1 MFHFWIPFA
10 QNVDYGKYRKRIF
23 RLKKKK
29 KRKWCHFYYF
39 YLASFHKIIVPTNC
53 SQRTT
58 LKLQSRVVDN
68 RFSIRIRNS
77 VPIESA
83 RIAFKHRPWNNLFPT
98 SHAHWIWD
106 SMRRFNSKKK
116 KKKKKNVTRAKK
128 TRGCNDY
135 PHQELHVYRYTYIHT
150 KRTVRWNPLSVRIYT
165 MLDEKKR
172 RWVYLVA
179 RNATL
184 KYCREPRI

>member
-23 RLKKKK
+23 RLKKK

-98 SHAHWIWD
+98 SHAHWIRD
-106 SMRRFNSKKK
+106 STRRFNSKKK
-116 KKKKKNVTRAKK
+116 KSKKKKKTLLARRKRVGVTITPTK
-128 TRGCNDY
+128 N
-135 PHQELHVYRYTYIHT
+135 YTYTGIRIYIQNAPYDGIRCPFVSIRCWT
-150 KRTVRWNPLSVRIYT
+150 KRNDGGFTLLR
-165 MLDEKKR
+165 
-172 RWVYLVA
+172 
-179 RNATL
+179 ATQ
-184 KYCREPRI
+184 R

>member
-1 MFHFWIPFA
+1 MVPFLLFLPSIIS
-10 QNVDYGKYRKRIF
+10 QNYRSNKLF
-23 RLKKKK
+23 TA
-29 KRKWCHFYYF
+29 F
-39 YLASFHKIIVPTNC
+39 
-53 SQRTT
+53 TT

-98 SHAHWIWD
+98 SHAHWIRD
-106 SMRRFNSKKK
+106 STRRFNSKKK

>member
-29 KRKWCHFYYF
+29 RKWCHFYYF

-53 SQRTT
+53 LQRTT

-98 SHAHWIWD
+98 SHAHWIRD
-106 SMRRFNSKKK
+106 STRRFNSKKK
-116 KKKKKNVTRAKK
+116 KSKKKKKK
-128 TRGCNDY
+128 TLLARRKRVGVTITPTKNY
-135 PHQELHVYRYTYIHT
+135 MYTGIRIYIQNAPYDGIRCPFVSIRCWT
-150 KRTVRWNPLSVRIYT
+150 KRNDGGFTLLR
-165 MLDEKKR
+165 
-172 RWVYLVA
+172 
-179 RNATL
+179 ATQ
-184 KYCREPRI
+184 R

>member
-1 MFHFWIPFA
+1 MFYFWIPFA

-29 KRKWCHFYYF
+29 RKWCHFYYF
-39 YLASFHKIIVPTNC
+39 YLLFLPSII
-53 SQRTT
+53 SQNYRSNKLFTAFTT

-98 SHAHWIWD
+98 SHAHWIRD
-106 SMRRFNSKKK
+106 STRRFNSKKK

-135 PHQELHVYRYTYIHT
+135 PHQECIPVYVYIQNAPYDGIRCPFVSIRCWT
-150 KRTVRWNPLSVRIYT
+150 KRNDGGFTLLR
-165 MLDEKKR
+165 
-172 RWVYLVA
+172 
-179 RNATL
+179 ATQ
-184 KYCREPRI
+184 R